1 MPIKGI
7 TEKRIIPRL
16 GKIRLGVME
25 PTKDGK
31 GTRPQNVNYFV
42 VPPEVA
48 AVFGEKPTKLDV
60 VLPSEDVNVVFPQY
74 LKRYTYS
81 ALACKGDGEKAM
93 ETVVATGEL
102 KEMPCNPDLC
112 EYYQTKKCKSLASLM
127 FLIPSVPGM
136 GVWQMD
142 TTSYYGMVSINNSL
156 ELIRLMLG
164 RIAGVPLEL
173 RRVSKTIMTREKGK
187 QVKRDIETIELQ
199 TTMTL
204 AELARLPAN
213 MYGLEA
219 GKVQIEAPR
228 DDDEP
233 EETLTSDAPAE
244 EPDTKTGE
252 VKGYHYEAATAAQ
265 INSLK
270 IILGQRAEAGIA
282 SEPIDYDKM
291 SKEMAASEIK
301 RLQNYKDK
309 KPDDGKEPPTWVK

>member
-7 TEKRIIPRL
+7 TEKRVIPRL
-16 GKIRLGVME
+16 GKIRLGKME

-31 GTRPQNVNYFV
+31 GTRPQNVDYFV

-60 VLPSEDVNVVFPQY
+60 VLPLEDMSLVFPQY

-81 ALACKGDGEKAM
+81 ALACKGDGEKAN

-102 KEMPCNPDLC
+102 KEIPCNPDLC
-112 EYYQTKKCKSLASLM
+112 QYYQEKKCKSLASLM

-142 TTSYYGMVSINNSL
+142 TTSYYAMVGINNSL
-156 ELIRLMLG
+156 ELIRMTLG
-164 RIAGVPLEL
+164 RISGVPLEL

-187 QVKRDIETIELQ
+187 QVKRDIETVELQ

-213 MYGLEA
+213 PYALDA
-219 GKVQIEAPR
+219 GKVQIEAPK

-233 EETLTSDAPAE
+233 DEELVAE
-244 EPDTKTGE
+244 TTDTTTGE

-270 IILGQRAEAGIA
+270 IILGQRTEAGIA
-282 SEPIDYDKM
+282 SEPIDFDKL
-291 SKEMAASEIK
+291 SKEEAWSEIK
-301 RLQNYKDK
+301 RLQTYKDK
-309 KPDDGKEPPTWVK
+309 KPEDGKEPPGWTK